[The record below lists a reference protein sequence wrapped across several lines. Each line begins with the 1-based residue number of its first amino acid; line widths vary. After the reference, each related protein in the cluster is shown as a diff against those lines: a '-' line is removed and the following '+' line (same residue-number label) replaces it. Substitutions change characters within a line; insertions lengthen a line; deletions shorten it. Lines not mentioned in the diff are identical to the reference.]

1 MGSFFNI
8 GRKPCNDNYGDRS
21 LTVGLDRTSSNAL
34 EALFDDAL
42 QEHYPDI
49 HEKIMLYLPLDQIT
63 LAELEKEE
71 FNVAVKTIR
80 ECINNRT
87 ELTQG
92 QIFQKLT
99 WDEYIEPLIQ
109 QDERYQQQS

>member
-8 GRKPCNDNYGDRS
+8 GRKPCNHSYGDRS
-21 LTVGLDRTSSNAL
+21 LTVGLDRSSSNAL

-42 QEHYPDI
+42 LEYYPDI

-71 FNVAVKTIR
+71 FNVAIKTIR
-80 ECINNRT
+80 ECINNQT

-92 QIFQKLT
+92 QVFQKLT